1 MQMHRFQTAR
11 TPLGWRGSVA
21 LALLLVLGALGL
33 AVLNA
38 QSTRPKVSDIRVI
51 GNRIQTSESILAK
64 LQTRVG
70 KEFSSELLGNDVR
83 ELYAS
88 RAFARVWADREDD
101 GQGGVRILLHVKEY
115 PSLIRSVVF
124 RGNIHV
130 SKDELET
137 IVGPNI
143 RPGGH
148 CNPAA
153 NRAACQRILQKYY
166 DEGRIYAACSL
177 ESGSQETDTEVIFN
191 ITEGPK
197 VYIRSIQFTGNT
209 FVSSDVLRQRI
220 NSQSMILGW
229 RIMGQYNP
237 NMVEYDVGEL
247 TRYYRSYGYHD
258 VRISREIRHS
268 PDSRTVDVIFHINE
282 GVRYKL
288 EKTPEVVGAKSLAT
302 EALESLTKHKP
313 DQYYDQRTI
322 DADVARI
329 TDYYGYTGRQVRVH
343 PEATFIKE
351 KPGLMRVAYQVE
363 EPRQPALVGS
373 VVIIGNN
380 RTADN
385 VILRQL
391 PLYPGQTLSFP
402 DLRQAERNLARLNI
416 FEMSPDGSVRPTVTV
431 RDDPFNPDSPY
442 KQVVVNVQEASTGS
456 LMFGAGVNS
465 DQGLTG
471 SIVLNERNFDLFRVP
486 TSFEDLLSGNAFR
499 GAGQEFRLEAVPGTL
514 LQRYMA
520 TFREPFLFDSPYS
533 LTVSGYFFQ
542 RFFNEYNEDRLGGR
556 VTLGRRLNDRWQ
568 VSVTARA
575 EDVKVH
581 GVSVFAPQDYQ
592 RVVGNNFLAGVRAGV
607 NYDTRDNLLRPTE
620 GLMADLSYEQIIG
633 DQVYPLVNFELSQ
646 FWTVLQRADGSGRQV
661 LAFHHNLGW
670 AGTNTPV
677 YERFF
682 GGGFRSIR
690 GFQFR
695 GVGPQENGFKTG
707 GTFMFMNSLEYQVPL
722 RANDQIFAV
731 AFVDSGTV
739 SSRIDDWETYRV
751 TAGFGLRF
759 TVPMLGPVPIAL
771 DFGFPIVKGRFDDR
785 QVFNF
790 WMGFTR

>member
-1 MQMHRFQTAR
+1 MHMHRFQTAHS
-11 TPLGWRGSVA
+11 PLSWRGGVA

-33 AVLNA
+33 MALNA
-38 QSTRPKVSDIRVI
+38 QTGKPKVSDIRVQ
-51 GNRIQTSESILAK
+51 GNRINPSESILTK
-64 LQTRVG
+64 IQTRVG
-70 KEFSSELLGNDVR
+70 REFSPEQLGNDIR
-83 ELYAS
+83 DLYKT

-101 GQGGVRILLHVKEY
+101 GQGGVRVIIHVKEF
-115 PSLIRSVVF
+115 PSLLRSVQY
-124 RGNIHV
+124 RGNVHL
-130 SKDELET
+130 SKDDLDT
-137 IVGPNI
+137 VTNVRTGMP
-143 RPGGH
+143 
-148 CNPAA
+148 CNPYA
-153 NRAACQRILQKYY
+153 NKVACQRIIQRYHE
-166 DEGRIYAACSL
+166 EGRIYAACTL
-177 ESGSQETDTEVIFN
+177 DSGNQDTDTEVIFN

-197 VYIRSIQFTGNT
+197 IYISSISFTGNT

-220 NSQSMILGW
+220 NSSSMLIGW
-229 RIMGQYNP
+229 RVMGQYNAP
-237 NMVEYDVGEL
+237 MLEHDVGEL
-247 TRYYRSYGYHD
+247 IRYYRSYGYHD
-258 VRISREIRHS
+258 VRVSREIIPS
-268 PDSRTVDVIFHINE
+268 KDSRSVDVVFHIQE

-288 EKTPEVVGAKSLAT
+288 ENAPQVVGAKSLAT
-302 EALESLTKHKP
+302 EALEALTKQKAGE
-313 DQYYDQRTI
+313 YYDQRVI
-322 DADVARI
+322 DGDLSRI
-329 TDYYGYTGRQVRVH
+329 SDYYGYTGRQTRVA

-351 KPGLMRVAYQVE
+351 KPGMMRVAYQVN
-363 EPRQPALVGS
+363 EPARPAVAGQ
-373 VVIIGNN
+373 VIIIGND

-391 PLYPGQTLSFP
+391 PIYPGQVLTFP

-416 FEMSPDGSVRPTVTV
+416 FEMAPDGSVRPTVSV
-431 RDDPFNPDSPY
+431 RDNPFNPDSPV
-442 KQVVVNVQEASTGS
+442 KDIVVNVQEASTGS

-533 LTVSGYFFQ
+533 LTVSGYYFQ
-542 RFFNEYNEDRLGGR
+542 RFFNEYAEDRLGGR
-556 VTLGRRLNDRWQ
+556 VTLGRRLDDNWQ
-568 VSVTARA
+568 VSVTGRM
-575 EDVKVH
+575 ENVNVH
-581 GVSVFAPQDYQ
+581 NVPFFAPADYQ
-592 RVVGNNFLAGVRAGV
+592 SVVGNNFLAGVRAGV
-607 NYDTRDNLLRPTE
+607 TYDTRDTLLRPTE
-620 GLMADLSYEQIIG
+620 GIMADLSYEQILG
-633 DQVYPLVNFELSQ
+633 DQVYPLVNFELSK

-661 LAFHHNLGW
+661 LAFHNNTGW

-695 GVGPQENGFKTG
+695 GVGPEENGFKTG

-739 SSRIDDWETYRV
+739 STRITDWEEYRV
-751 TAGFGLRF
+751 TAGFGFRF

-771 DFGFPIVKGRFDDR
+771 DFGFPIIKGKFDNT